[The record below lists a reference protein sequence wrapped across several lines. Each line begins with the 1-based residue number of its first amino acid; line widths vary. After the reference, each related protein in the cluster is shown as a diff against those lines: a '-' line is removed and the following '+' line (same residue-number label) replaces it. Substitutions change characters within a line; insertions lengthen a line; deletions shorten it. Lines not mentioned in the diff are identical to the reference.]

1 MVKSVIMLTKSDSRE
16 DRQWMLKSPK
26 NMMLFK
32 KCLKA
37 GHGSEGV
44 RVSTET
50 LYYIVLKMISFK
62 KRKKF
67 FLYSTMIM

>member
-1 MVKSVIMLTKSDSRE
+1 MHAKKSE
-16 DRQWMLKSPK
+16 

-44 RVSTET
+44 RVSIET
-50 LYYIVLKMISFK
+50 LYYIVLKND
-62 KRKKF
+62 
-67 FLYSTMIM
+67 

>member
-16 DRQWMLKSPK
+16 DRQWVLKSPK

-37 GHGSEGV
+37 GHGSGHGSEGV
-44 RVSTET
+44 RLSIEP
-50 LYYIVLKMISFK
+50 LYYIVLKND
-62 KRKKF
+62 
-67 FLYSTMIM
+67 